1 MATTVNGVDCAIEL
15 KGTGLPACVQELGNP
30 VGFFKTSINWSFD
43 PETETFNLS
52 YIQTQIQNGN
62 FVPFLES
69 FNFTDNSEETVFQTS
84 QSGNESKVRSGKAK
98 VQFDF
103 QKGLCWHT
111 SAYTHNKSQLSII
124 YIWSNGVFGV
134 NYNETTGLVK
144 GQRANYLDVGTF
156 TNNDGT
162 NQFTTPIMIQFR
174 NTDEYNANMATIKA
188 TDFTLD
194 DIKGAIDVTIKVPTP
209 PVDNQN
215 TIQFTAFAGCN
226 STYSI
231 GVLASDDIAITGK
244 TVSTLV
250 FDPQTELYT
259 ATISETF
266 DSGDIYTVSINDGTY
281 DSAIVENQIY
291 KGKSASLTVA

>member
-1 MATTVNGVDCAIEL
+1 MATTINGVDCAIEL

-43 PETETFNLS
+43 PETETFDLS

-209 PVDNQN
+209 PVDTEN

-259 ATISETF
+259 ATIAETF
-266 DSGDIYTVSINDGTY
+266 DSGDTYTVSINDGTY